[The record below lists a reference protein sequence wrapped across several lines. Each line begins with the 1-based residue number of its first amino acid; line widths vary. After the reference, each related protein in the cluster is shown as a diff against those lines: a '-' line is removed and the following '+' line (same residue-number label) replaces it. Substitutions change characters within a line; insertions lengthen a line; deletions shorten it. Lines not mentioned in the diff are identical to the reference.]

1 VFNINGMGR
10 LFINAISTND
20 YQLVMGITMLL
31 GFLFVLGVIITDI
44 SYAYVD
50 PRVTYGERVTM
61 AVSESQYESGR
72 EPASEDEESVEARV
86 GWRYTMARIKRD
98 TTARW
103 GLYIVTVVLFVAVY
117 AVVDSNLSRLTFG
130 VASDYTFTACC
141 PSSTTPRTSRRRAG
155 TQHMPPYSR
164 WPSSRGTRF
173 RRAVPSSTRW
183 GPTTPAGT
191 TSPESS
197 TGRRCRCS
205 SGLVS
210 TFIGLTG
217 GTIIGAVAG
226 YYGGRVDDILM
237 RLVETVYAIPPL
249 ILIIVFTVFV
259 GGANIWYAV
268 LGVGIAFIPVFA
280 RIIRSRV
287 LSIREMDYIE
297 AARAAGVK
305 DRNIIMRHVVPN
317 SFAPVLVYAT
327 LQIGVTILI
336 VAGLSLSGVRR
347 TAADPRL
354 GQMLNI
360 SHGYMHSNVW
370 LSIWPGI
377 AIMITIM
384 GFNLFGDGLQ
394 DALDPR
400 IED

>member
-1 VFNINGMGR
+1 MAIGDSQLEGGR
-10 LFINAISTND
+10 DAAAGED
-20 YQLVMGITMLL
+20 
-31 GFLFVLGVIITDI
+31 GVD
-44 SYAYVD
+44 
-50 PRVTYGERVTM
+50 
-61 AVSESQYESGR
+61 
-72 EPASEDEESVEARV
+72 ARV
-86 GWRYTMARIKRD
+86 GWRYTVARIRQD

-103 GLYIVTVVLFVAVY
+103 GLYIVAIVLFVAVFTF
-117 AVVDSNLSRLTFG
+117 VDSHLSLLTAG
-130 VASDYTFTACC
+130 VLSNFTFAKLLPIFDHPTHI
-141 PSSTTPRTSRRRAG
+141 PPPGEG
-155 TQHMPPYSR
+155 TQHMPPYFPLAEQP
-164 WPSSRGTRF
+164 WNPL
-173 RRAVPSSTRW
+173 
-183 GPTTPAGT
+183 PAGGT
-191 TSPESS
+191 LEHPLGTDH
-197 TGRRCRCS
+197 TGRDYFTRIVYGTQVS
-205 SGLVS
+205 VFVGIVS
-210 TFIGLTG
+210 TFTGLSG
-217 GTIIGAVAG
+217 GTAIGAVAG
-226 YYGGRVDDILM
+226 YYGGRVDDVLM

-305 DRNIIMRHVVPN
+305 DRNIILRHVVPN

-336 VAGLSLSGVRR
+336 VAGLSFLGYGAQPP
-347 TAADPRL
+347 TPDW
-354 GQMLNI
+354 GQMLNVA
-360 SHGYMHSNVW
+360 HGYMHSNVW
-370 LSIWPGI
+370 LSIWPGL

-400 IED
+400 IDD

>member
-1 VFNINGMGR
+1 
-10 LFINAISTND
+10 
-20 YQLVMGITMLL
+20 
-31 GFLFVLGVIITDI
+31 
-44 SYAYVD
+44 
-50 PRVTYGERVTM
+50 M

-86 GWRYTMARIKRD
+86 GWRYTVARIKRD

-130 VASDYTFTACC
+130 VASNYTFAQLLPIFDHPTHI
-141 PSSTTPRTSRRRAG
+141 PPPGEG
-155 TQHMPPYSR
+155 TQHMPPYFPLAEQS
-164 WPSSRGTRF
+164 WNPL
-173 RRAVPSSTRW
+173 
-183 GPTTPAGT
+183 PAGGT
-191 TSPESS
+191 IEHPLGTDH
-197 TGRRCRCS
+197 TGRDYFTRIVYGTQVS
-205 SGLVS
+205 VFVGLVS

-226 YYGGRVDDILM
+226 YYGGRVDDVLM

-336 VAGLSLSGVRR
+336 VAGLSFLGYGAQPP
-347 TAADPRL
+347 TPDW